1 MDVTKLTDEELQI
14 ADKLANWTKGKFT
27 EDQFNLAK
35 KVQEKTRAKNLN
47 PDFVLPMVMAES
59 GFNPQARSP
68 KDAYGLMQITADTA
82 DTYKCKDR
90 YDTDQNIDCG
100 LTILADLVGKKKIGN
115 DPYKVLT
122 AYNAG
127 PSTKYFNS
135 GNMEDMPDETLKHMD
150 KVSEYYGGSLP
161 TVETGKSVSEPAPA
175 EATEDNKIKS
185 ADDTIKPAPKGL
197 PGETDPYAV
206 IGGVAGT
213 TIASSA
219 ETAKR
224 ILPLIP
230 NLINKMGGQS
240 IDINKPVS
248 RMALQNWL
256 NSMLQSNSQNVRL
269 PVSELERITGK
280 QIRTM
285 GELGEAYRAIQAVEE
300 QKVTKPMVKMVEG
313 RPGVFEQTGR
323 MTSSTIPGREAVD
336 LTPYEVKSKG
346 PLTRAVG
353 QQMQTAGE
361 VVRSALPSV
370 GRVALGGLGGANA
383 AVQGYDAWELAQKL
397 KENKNPSWKDYGRV
411 GTKSMAALGGALSTI
426 PLGITQPV
434 GFALQAPEAAIALG
448 ESAYQGAKELTRRRK
463 EATREDVDRMLTN
476 VDPMGNPM
484 P

>member
-90 YDTDQNIDCG
+90 YDTNQNIDCG
-100 LTILADLVGKKKIGN
+100 LTILSDLVSKKKIGN

-150 KVSEYYGGSLP
+150 RVSEYYGGSLP

-175 EATEDNKIKS
+175 EPPEDNTIKPS
-185 ADDTIKPAPKGL
+185 ADDTIKPPPKGL

-206 IGGVAGT
+206 IGGVTGA
-213 TIASSA
+213 TIASGT

-240 IDINKPVS
+240 IDMNKPVS

-256 NSMLQSNSQNVRL
+256 NSMLQSNNQNVRL
-269 PVSELERITGK
+269 PVSELERITKK

-285 GELGEAYRAIQAVEE
+285 GELGEAYRSLQAVEE

-323 MTSSTIPGREAVD
+323 MTTSTIPGREAVD
-336 LTPYEVKSKG
+336 LKPYEVKSTG
-346 PLTRAVG
+346 PVRQAIG
-353 QQMQTAGE
+353 NQMQTAGE
-361 VVRSALPSV
+361 VVKGALPSV
-370 GRVALGGLGGANA
+370 GRVG
-383 AVQGYDAWELAQKL
+383 
-397 KENKNPSWKDYGRV
+397 V
-411 GTKSMAALGGALSTI
+411 GALGGALAGSQLYDAFEQYKKEGQGLHM
-426 PLGITQPV
+426 PSARNAAQFASGAGGALSMLPFGVTQ
-434 GFALQAPEAAIALG
+434 GAGLILQAPEL
-448 ESAYQGAKELTRRRK
+448 AYQGYEGVKELNRRRK
-463 EATREDVDRMLTN
+463 VATKEDTDRMLTN